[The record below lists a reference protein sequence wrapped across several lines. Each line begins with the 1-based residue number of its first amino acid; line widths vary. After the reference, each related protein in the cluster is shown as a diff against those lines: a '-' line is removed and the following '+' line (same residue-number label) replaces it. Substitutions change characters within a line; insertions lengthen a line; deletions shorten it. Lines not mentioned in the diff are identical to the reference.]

1 MSIGVIVNVI
11 IAISMALLPLYIR
24 VVQFDFSR
32 TSKDNLAVVI
42 MSLVAILIPQ
52 RRKISNYARFVV
64 VYMVLILAFNQYFVA
79 SINVMFQTF
88 YLLIGIVFAVKF
100 YEGFDMDSRHIIKHG
115 LIVGALIQIASSL
128 LDMAGIN
135 LYGYVIESIT
145 NSKQIA
151 MNVPDF
157 GGTFAHSNL
166 LGSYLALASMLA
178 LPNIF
183 LFSIIFIGL
192 LMTKSAMAIAAGIA
206 GLIYY
211 FNYKKGI
218 INPVL
223 LYIGAIIAMI
233 CVYFIGAFG
242 LDSDRFSTWNKIFLD
257 VDLHHFLIG
266 KGAGWFPDA
275 MYTNGAEKMQQE
287 HNEFISFFNIFGII
301 GVGLVTPFLK
311 NISKQR
317 DASFAALCFC
327 GFVSCF
333 GHFNFHVSTIA
344 LTLIVSACI
353 SIGGNDG
360 LNLER

>member
-11 IAISMALLPLYIR
+11 LAISMALLPLYIR
-24 VVQFDFSR
+24 VVHFDFSR

-42 MSLVAILIPQ
+42 MSLVVILLPQ
-52 RRKISNYARFVV
+52 RRKISNYATVV
-64 VYMVLILAFNQYFVA
+64 IIYMLFILSFNQYFVA

-100 YEGFDMDSRHIIKHG
+100 YEGFDMDSRHIIKYG
-115 LIVGALIQIASSL
+115 LIIGALIQIASSF
-128 LDMAGIN
+128 LDMAGVN

-211 FNYKKGI
+211 FNHKKNI
-218 INPVL
+218 INP
-223 LYIGAIIAMI
+223 LYIYIAAIVAMVG
-233 CVYFIGAFG
+233 VYFVGAFG
-242 LDSDRFSTWNKIFLD
+242 MDSARFSTWNKIFSD

-275 MYTNGAEKMQQE
+275 MYTNGAEKMHQE
-287 HNEFISFFNIFGII
+287 HNEFISFFNIFGSI
-301 GVGLVTPFLK
+301 GLGLITPFLK

-327 GFVSCF
+327 GFISCF

-344 LTLIVSACI
+344 LTLIVSTCI
-353 SIGGNDG
+353 SVGGNDG